1 MPGDLEQI
9 LKTIHWENLYKER
22 ENEKESAS
30 QSDVK
35 GYKSVEDLIMKIFN
49 TNQTNRGK
57 FDDNYP
63 SQFVKM
69 KVIPE
74 AQIAFASK
82 LIDESFIKAK
92 FTEWSVIMSNPE
104 LC

>member
-1 MPGDLEQI
+1 
-9 LKTIHWENLYKER
+9 
-22 ENEKESAS
+22 
-30 QSDVK
+30 
-35 GYKSVEDLIMKIFN
+35 MKIFKA
-49 TNQTNRGK
+49 NQTNRSK
-57 FDDNYP
+57 YDDNYP

-69 KVIPE
+69 KTIPE

-82 LIDESFIKAK
+82 LIDENFIKAK